1 MFKIPYINIEIPK
14 IAFKTQS
21 NKFMHNYGKNL
32 YYNFDKVVFNYRIK
46 DFIDEF
52 KKEKSENFNLSI
64 KKSESYL
71 KKFCGLSKNSEEVG
85 KKILKILKLEKK

>member
-64 KKSESYL
+64 KKSE
-71 KKFCGLSKNSEEVG
+71 KLS
-85 KKILKILKLEKK
+85 KKILWFIKKFRRSR